1 MKVFVTILGLLGLCF
16 SNGCSTA
23 HSVTKMEG
31 QGTRS
36 IYNASYD
43 RVWAAAV
50 AAAQTGDLYILIA
63 DKEKG
68 TISAKRGMTPTT
80 FGENVSIWIRSVS
93 PTQTQVEVVSRQ
105 GGPPVFTIKNWE
117 KPLLDAIAA
126 NLTT

>member
-1 MKVFVTILGLLGLCF
+1 MKVFITVFGLLWMVFL
-16 SNGCSTA
+16 NGCSTA
-23 HSVTKMEG
+23 NSVTKMEG
-31 QGTRS
+31 EGTRS
-36 IYNASYD
+36 LYNASYD

-50 AAAQTGDLYILIA
+50 AAAQTGDLYILRA
-63 DKEKG
+63 DKERG

-80 FGENVSIWIRSVS
+80 FGENVSIWVRSIS